1 MYKLEVVHTNMKNK
15 KLYEY
20 VIDIQLNYQFVKRIE
35 IDEETKTVWFE
46 LVAIDVVTNEEF
58 ATIKSESK
66 SDFTFEET
74 NKSIKDLLLAIIG
87 VEAFRENIHNK
98 TIEELENGFKI
109 NGKEFLLE
117 CDKYAKL
124 REKVLKEVKEY
135 GLH

>member
-35 IDEETKTVWFE
+35 INEETKTVLFE
-46 LVAIDVVTNEEF
+46 LIVKNDKTNYEDWLIIDT
-58 ATIKSESK
+58 
-66 SDFTFEET
+66 SDFKLEET
-74 NKSIKDLLLAIIG
+74 NQKIKEFLLAIIG
-87 VEAFRENIHNK
+87 VEIFRENIYNK

-117 CDKYAKL
+117 CDKCAEL
-124 REKVLKEVKEY
+124 REKILNEVKN